1 VVGEQGGLG
10 IFDLIM
16 SGSCLYV
23 GVVEC
28 RENCAMTESKAEMV
42 DWNRSEEYKAQVRAL
57 MIMYNTASRIWT
69 R

>member
-1 VVGEQGGLG
+1 
-10 IFDLIM
+10 
-16 SGSCLYV
+16 
-23 GVVEC
+23 
-28 RENCAMTESKAEMV
+28 MTESKAEMV